1 MRIRRAGA
9 GNGGDD
15 VAFPESFIKELTE
28 RSDIAD
34 VVSAYVRLTKK
45 SGSNLFGLCPFHSE
59 KTPSFSVAPD
69 KQIYHCFGC
78 GKGGSVINFIMEIEN
93 LSYPDA
99 VRFLA
104 RRAGMAVPED
114 EKDENYSRR
123 ERMLQLNRAAAR
135 FFYEQLSVPHGEPA
149 RQYIIKRDIS
159 PAMVTRFGLGFAP
172 DSWDALVLAMQKK
185 GYTKPELLD
194 AGLARASKK
203 GGGVYDTFRNRLMF
217 PVIDIRGSVIGF
229 SGRILGDG
237 EPKYMNS
244 PETLV
249 FSKSHNLFA
258 MNLAKKSKMGY
269 IILSEGNI
277 DVVALHQAGFDCAV
291 ASLGTSLTP
300 EQARLISR
308 YVNEAVIAYDGD
320 QAGQKASQRA
330 IGILQQLDIKV
341 RVLRMTGAKDPDEYI
356 KKFGASAFENLLR
369 RSESHIEYRLAD
381 IAAKYD
387 LKTDESRVAF
397 IKDATGLI
405 AGLPST
411 VEREVYARKA
421 ADMAKVSG
429 DTVAAEVERIR
440 KKLLGQA
447 RKKQENETA
456 RPVHQRQPRARG
468 LQFENIKSA
477 AAEKGVLR
485 LLYYEPALFTDRT
498 ALDAADFSSPLL
510 AKFYT
515 ELRDSAQHDQQPA
528 LALLTERFTQ
538 EEISILT
545 EIISEPQELS
555 KGEKALDDYIKIIK
569 TEKLARVR
577 LAGGEGID
585 LNELANTLRQS
596 KGYGG

>member
-1 MRIRRAGA
+1 M
-9 GNGGDD
+9 
-15 VAFPESFIKELTE
+15 AFPESFIKELTE
-28 RSDIAD
+28 RNDINE

-45 SGSNLFGLCPFHSE
+45 SGNNMFGLCPFHSE
-59 KTPSFSVAPD
+59 KSPSFSVSND

-104 RRAGMAVPED
+104 RRVGMAVPED
-114 EKDENYSRR
+114 EKDVNFSRR
-123 ERMLQLNRAAAR
+123 ERMLQLNRDAAR
-135 FFYEQLSVPHGEPA
+135 YFYEQLSAPNAEDA

-172 DSWDALVLAMQKK
+172 DSWDSLVFAMQQK

-194 AGLARASKK
+194 AGLAKASKK
-203 GGGVYDTFRNRLMF
+203 GNGGIYDTFRNRLMF

-277 DVVALHQAGFDCAV
+277 DVVAMHQAGIDCAV

-308 YVNEAVIAYDGD
+308 YVGEVVIAYDGD
-320 QAGQKASQRA
+320 AAGQKASQRA
-330 IGILQQLDIKV
+330 ILILQQLDIKV
-341 RVLRMTGAKDPDEYI
+341 RVLRMSGAKDPDEYI
-356 KKFGASAFENLLR
+356 KKFGAAAFENLLK

-381 IAAKYD
+381 IASKYE
-387 LKTDESRVAF
+387 LSSDESRVAF
-397 IKDATGLI
+397 IKEATGLI
-405 AGLPST
+405 ASLPST
-411 VEREVYARKA
+411 VEREVYSRKTAEMARL
-421 ADMAKVSG
+421 SG
-429 DTVAAEVERIR
+429 DTVITEVERIR
-440 KKLLGQA
+440 KRILGQA
-447 RKKQENETA
+447 RKKQDSESS
-456 RPVHQRQPRARG
+456 RPAHLTQPRGKNLR
-468 LQFENIKSA
+468 FDNIKSA
-477 AAEKGVLR
+477 AAEKGVIR
-485 LLYYEPALFTDRT
+485 LLYYEPSLFNEK
-498 ALDAADFSSPLL
+498 AQLSEEDFSSPLL

-515 ELRDSAQHDQQPA
+515 QLKERIIFGAQPS
-528 LALLTERFTQ
+528 LALLAENFTSD
-538 EEISILT
+538 EISILT
-545 EIISEPQELS
+545 EILNEPTELS
-555 KGEKALDDYIKIIK
+555 QSERALDDYIKIIK
-569 TEKLARVR
+569 TEKLKRHS
-577 LAGGEGID
+577 GDGESPD
-585 LNELANTLRQS
+585 LNEIANKMRES

>member
-1 MRIRRAGA
+1 M
-9 GNGGDD
+9 
-15 VAFPESFIKELTE
+15 AFPESFIRELTE

-34 VVSAYVRLTKK
+34 VVSQYVRLNKK

-123 ERMLQLNRAAAR
+123 ERMLQLNRDAAR
-135 FFYEQLSVPHGEPA
+135 FFYDQLSTPGGAVA
-149 RQYIIKRDIS
+149 RQYITKREIS
-159 PAMVTRFGLGFAP
+159 AEMVTRFGLGLAP
-172 DSWDALVLAMQKK
+172 DSWDALVSAMQKK

-203 GGGVYDTFRNRLMF
+203 GDGGVYDTFRNRLMF

-229 SGRILGDG
+229 SGRILDGG

-277 DVVALHQAGFDCAV
+277 DVVAMHQAGFDCAV

-308 YVNEAVIAYDGD
+308 YVNEVVIAYDGD

-330 IGILQQLDIKV
+330 ITILQQLDIKV
-341 RVLRMTGAKDPDEYI
+341 RVLRMTGAKDPDEFI
-356 KKFGASAFENLLR
+356 KKFGAAAFENLLR

-387 LKTDESRVAF
+387 LGSDEGRVAF
-397 IKDATGLI
+397 IKDATGLV
-405 AGLPST
+405 ASLPST

-421 ADMAKVSG
+421 AEMAKVSG
-429 DTVAAEVERIR
+429 DTVAGEVERVR
-440 KKLLGQA
+440 KRLLGQA
-447 RKKQENETA
+447 KKKQESENS
-456 RPVHQRQPRARG
+456 RPAHMQQPRDRK
-468 LQFENIKSA
+468 LHFENVKSA

-485 LLYYEPALFTDRT
+485 LLYYDPALFTDE
-498 ALDAADFSSPLL
+498 AEIIGDEFSSELL
-510 AKFYT
+510 AKFFN
-515 ELRDSAQHDQQPA
+515 ELRQLVKNGAQPS
-528 LALLTERFTQ
+528 LALLSEHFSN

-545 EIISEPQELS
+545 EILSEPLELARG
-555 KGEKALDDYIKIIK
+555 KKAINDYIKIIK
-569 TEKLARVR
+569 TEKLARQQTQS
-577 LAGGEGID
+577 GDGID
-585 LNELANTLRQS
+585 LNELASKMRES

>member
-1 MRIRRAGA
+1 M
-9 GNGGDD
+9 
-15 VAFPESFIKELTE
+15 AFPESFIKELTE
-28 RSDIAD
+28 RNDIND
-34 VVSAYVRLTKK
+34 VVSSYVRLTKK
-45 SGSNLFGLCPFHSE
+45 SGNNMFGLCPFHSE
-59 KTPSFSVAPD
+59 KSPSFSVSND

-78 GKGGSVINFIMEIEN
+78 GKGGSVINFIIEIEN

-99 VRFLA
+99 IRFLA
-104 RRAGMAVPED
+104 RRVGMAVPED

-123 ERMLQLNRAAAR
+123 ERMLEINRAAAR
-135 FFYEQLSVPHGEPA
+135 YFYDQLSAPNAEIA
-149 RQYIIKRDIS
+149 RQYIVKRDIS
-159 PAMVTRFGLGFAP
+159 PGMVTRFGLGFAP
-172 DSWDALVLAMQKK
+172 DSWDGLVSAMQKK
-185 GYTKPELLD
+185 GYTKTELLD

-203 GGGVYDTFRNRLMF
+203 GDGGIYDTFRNRLMF
-217 PVIDIRGSVIGF
+217 PVIDVRGSVIGF
-229 SGRILGDG
+229 SGRILDDG

-277 DVVALHQAGFDCAV
+277 DVVAMHQAGIDCAV

-308 YVNEAVIAYDGD
+308 YVGEVVIAYDGD

-330 IGILQQLDIKV
+330 ITILQQLDIKV

-356 KKFGASAFENLLR
+356 KKFGAAAFENLLK
-369 RSESHIEYRLAD
+369 RSESHIEYRLSD

-387 LKTDESRVAF
+387 LSADESRVAF
-397 IKDATGLI
+397 IKDATGLV
-405 AGLPST
+405 ASLPST
-411 VEREVYARKA
+411 VEREVYSRKA

-429 DTVAAEVERIR
+429 DTVITEVERIR

-447 RKKQENETA
+447 RKKQETENS
-456 RPVHQRQPRARG
+456 RPSHFQQPREKSLRY
-468 LQFENIKSA
+468 ENVKSA

-485 LLYYEPALFTDRT
+485 MLYYEPSLFTEKTQLSED
-498 ALDAADFSSPLL
+498 DFSSPLL
-510 AKFYT
+510 ARIFT
-515 ELRDSAQHDQQPA
+515 ELAKHTKHGAQPS
-528 LALLTERFTQ
+528 LALLAEHFTN

-545 EIISEPQELS
+545 EILNQPTELS
-555 KGEKALDDYIKIIK
+555 QSEKALSDYIKIIK
-569 TEKLARVR
+569 TEKLAKQQNSDGDGPNLIEV
-577 LAGGEGID
+577 
-585 LNELANTLRQS
+585 ANKMRES

>member
-1 MRIRRAGA
+1 M
-9 GNGGDD
+9 
-15 VAFPESFIKELTE
+15 AFPESFIKELTE
-28 RSDIAD
+28 RNDITE
-34 VVSAYVRLTKK
+34 VVSSYVRLSKK
-45 SGSNLFGLCPFHSE
+45 SGNNMFGLCPFHSE
-59 KTPSFSVAPD
+59 KSPSFSVSND

-78 GKGGSVINFIMEIEN
+78 GKGGSVINFVMEIEN

-104 RRAGMAVPED
+104 RRVGMVVPED

-123 ERMLQLNRAAAR
+123 ERMLEINRDAAR
-135 FFYEQLSVPHGEPA
+135 YFYEQLSAPNAETA

-159 PAMVTRFGLGFAP
+159 PAMVIRFGLGFAP
-172 DSWDALVLAMQKK
+172 DSWDSLVNAMQKK

-194 AGLARASKK
+194 AGLAKASKN
-203 GGGVYDTFRNRLMF
+203 GGGGIYDTFRNRLMF

-229 SGRILGDG
+229 SGRILDDG

-277 DVVALHQAGFDCAV
+277 DVVAMHQAGIDCAV

-308 YVNEAVIAYDGD
+308 YVNEVVIAYDGD

-330 IGILQQLDIKV
+330 ISILQQLDLKV

-356 KKFGASAFENLLR
+356 KKFGTAAFENLLK
-369 RSESHIEYRLAD
+369 RSESHIEYRLSD

-387 LKTDESRVAF
+387 LSSDESRVAF

-405 AGLPST
+405 ASLPST
-411 VEREVYARKA
+411 VEREVYSRKA
-421 ADMAKVSG
+421 AEMAKVSG
-429 DTVAAEVERIR
+429 ETVITEVERVR
-440 KKLLGQA
+440 KRLLGQA
-447 RKKQENETA
+447 KKKQETLRSSPA
-456 RPVHQRQPRARG
+456 HMQQPRDRK
-468 LQFENIKSA
+468 LHFENVKSA

-485 LLYYEPALFTDRT
+485 LLYCEPSLFADNRQ
-498 ALDAADFSSPLL
+498 LQEDDFSSSLL
-510 AKFYT
+510 ARFFTQLNEHTKNG
-515 ELRDSAQHDQQPA
+515 AQPS
-528 LALLTERFTQ
+528 LALLAEHFTN

-545 EIISEPQELS
+545 EILNEPQVLS
-555 KGEKALDDYIKIIK
+555 QSEKALNDYIKIIK
-569 TEKLARVR
+569 TEKLARR
-577 LAGGEGID
+577 QNSEGD
-585 LNELANTLRQS
+585 GPNLNEFANKMRES
-596 KGYGG
+596 KRYGG

>member
-1 MRIRRAGA
+1 MP
-9 GNGGDD
+9 
-15 VAFPESFIKELTE
+15 FPESFIRELTE
-28 RSDIAD
+28 RNDIAD
-34 VVSAYVRLTKK
+34 VVSQYVRLTKK
-45 SGSNLFGLCPFHSE
+45 SGSNMFGLCPFHSE
-59 KTPSFSVAPD
+59 KTPSFSISSD
-69 KQIYHCFGC
+69 RQIYHCFGC

-123 ERMLQLNRAAAR
+123 ERMLQLNRDAAR
-135 FFYEQLSVPHGEPA
+135 FFYEQLSAPYGEIA
-149 RQYIIKRDIS
+149 RQYINKREIS

-172 DSWDALVLAMQKK
+172 NSWDSLVSAMQKK

-194 AGLARASKK
+194 AGLARASKN
-203 GGGVYDTFRNRLMF
+203 GGGGIYDTFRNRLMF

-229 SGRILGDG
+229 SGRILDDG

-277 DVVALHQAGFDCAV
+277 DVVAMHQAGIDCAV

-308 YVNEAVIAYDGD
+308 YVNEVVIAYDGD
-320 QAGQKASQRA
+320 AAGQKASQRA
-330 IGILQQLDIKV
+330 ITILQKLDVKV

-356 KKFGASAFENLLR
+356 KKFGAAAFENLLK
-369 RSESHIEYRLAD
+369 RSENHIEYRLSD
-381 IAAKYD
+381 IASKYD
-387 LKTDESRVAF
+387 LSSDENRVAF
-397 IKDATGLI
+397 LKDATGLI

-411 VEREVYARKA
+411 VEREVYSRKA
-421 ADMAKVSG
+421 ADMAKVSP
-429 DTVAAEVERIR
+429 DAVITEAERVR

-447 RKKQENETA
+447 RKKHENEKS
-456 RPVHQRQPRARG
+456 RPVSLQQPRART
-468 LQFENIKSA
+468 LHFENVKSA
-477 AAEKGVLR
+477 AAEKGVIR
-485 LLYYEPALFTDRT
+485 LLYYEPSLFPKEKSLSED
-498 ALDAADFSSPLL
+498 DFSSQLL
-510 AKFYT
+510 ARFFAAVFEQTKQ
-515 ELRDSAQHDQQPA
+515 DVQPS
-528 LALLTERFTQ
+528 LAMLAENFSN
-538 EEISILT
+538 EEISLLTDILN
-545 EIISEPQELS
+545 EPLELS
-555 KGEKALDDYIKIIK
+555 QSEKALNDYIKIIK
-569 TEKLARVR
+569 TEKLARQHN
-577 LAGGEGID
+577 GESVSD
-585 LNELANTLRQS
+585 LNEIANRLRES

>member
-1 MRIRRAGA
+1 M
-9 GNGGDD
+9 
-15 VAFPESFIKELTE
+15 AFPESFIKELTE

-34 VVSAYVRLTKK
+34 VVSQYVRLNKK
-45 SGSNLFGLCPFHSE
+45 SGNNLFGLCPFHSE

-123 ERMLQLNRAAAR
+123 ERMLQLNRDAAR
-135 FFYEQLSVPHGEPA
+135 FFYEQLSAPCGETA

-159 PAMVTRFGLGFAP
+159 PAMVTRFGLGCAP
-172 DSWDALVLAMQKK
+172 DSWDALVTAMQNK

-203 GGGVYDTFRNRLMF
+203 GGGGVYDTFRNRLMF

-229 SGRILGDG
+229 SGRILDDG

-277 DVVALHQAGFDCAV
+277 DVVAMHQAGIDCAV

-308 YVNEAVIAYDGD
+308 YVNEVVIAYDGD

-330 IGILQQLDIKV
+330 ITILQQLDIKV

-356 KKFGASAFENLLR
+356 KKFGAASFENLLK
-369 RSESHIEYRLAD
+369 RSESHVEYRLSD

-387 LKTDESRVAF
+387 LKSDESRVAF
-397 IKDATGLI
+397 LKDATGLI
-405 AGLPST
+405 SGIPNSI
-411 VEREVYARKA
+411 EREVYAGKA
-421 ADMAKVSG
+421 AEMAKVSG
-429 DTVAAEVERIR
+429 DIVAAEVERLR

-447 RKKQENETA
+447 KKKQESEIS
-456 RPVHQRQPRARG
+456 RPAHQNQPHDRNLR
-468 LQFENIKSA
+468 FDNVKSA
-477 AAEKGVLR
+477 SAEKGVLR
-485 LLYYEPALFTDRT
+485 LLYYEPSLFSDRT
-498 ALDAADFSSPLL
+498 ELNEEDFSSSLL
-510 AKFYT
+510 ARFFS
-515 ELRDSAQHDQQPA
+515 ELKENAGKGTSPS
-528 LALLTERFTQ
+528 LALLTERFTN

-545 EIISEPQELS
+545 EILSKPQELS
-555 KGEKALDDYIKIIK
+555 QGEKALNDYIKIIK
-569 TEKLARVR
+569 TEKLARH
-577 LAGGEGID
+577 ED
-585 LNELANTLRQS
+585 LNEVAKKMLES

>member
-1 MRIRRAGA
+1 M
-9 GNGGDD
+9 
-15 VAFPESFIKELTE
+15 AFPESFIKELTE
-28 RSDIAD
+28 RNDIAD
-34 VVSAYVRLTKK
+34 VVSQYVRLNKR

-78 GKGGSVINFIMEIEN
+78 GKGGSVINFIMEVEN

-99 VRFLA
+99 VRHLA

-123 ERMLQLNRAAAR
+123 ERMLQLNRDAAR
-135 FFYEQLSVPHGEPA
+135 FFYEQLSTPSGEIA

-159 PAMVTRFGLGFAP
+159 NAMVTCFGLGFAP
-172 DSWDALVLAMQKK
+172 NSWDSLVSAMQKK
-185 GYTKPELLD
+185 GYTKIELLD

-203 GGGVYDTFRNRLMF
+203 GDSGIYDTFRNRLMF

-229 SGRILGDG
+229 SGRILDDG

-277 DVVALHQAGFDCAV
+277 DVVAMHQAGFDCAV

-308 YVNEAVIAYDGD
+308 YANEVVIAYDGD
-320 QAGQKASQRA
+320 AAGQKASQRA
-330 IGILQQLDIKV
+330 ITILQQLDIKV
-341 RVLRMTGAKDPDEYI
+341 RVLRMTGAKDPDEFI
-356 KKFGASAFENLLR
+356 KKFGSAAFENLLK

-381 IAAKYD
+381 IASKFD
-387 LKTDESRVAF
+387 LSSDEGRVAF
-397 IKDATGLI
+397 LKDATALV
-405 AGLPST
+405 ASLPSA
-411 VEREVYARKA
+411 VEREVYSRKA

-429 DTVAAEVERIR
+429 DTVTGEVERVR
-440 KKLLGQA
+440 KKLMGLA
-447 RKKQENETA
+447 KKKQESENL
-456 RPVHQRQPRARG
+456 RPSHMQQPRDRK
-468 LQFENIKSA
+468 LHFENVKSA

-485 LLYYEPALFTDRT
+485 LLYYDPVLFISGTEICGD
-498 ALDAADFSSPLL
+498 DFSSELL
-510 AKFYT
+510 AKFFE
-515 ELRDSAQHDQQPA
+515 ELGQLVKNGAQPS
-528 LALLTERFTQ
+528 LALLSERFSN

-545 EIISEPQELS
+545 EILSEPLELS
-555 KGEKALDDYIKIIK
+555 NSEKALGDYIKIIK
-569 TEKLARVR
+569 TER
-577 LAGGEGID
+577 LKKQNGDGVGPNLID
-585 LNELANTLRQS
+585 VANKMRES

>member
-1 MRIRRAGA
+1 M
-9 GNGGDD
+9 
-15 VAFPESFIKELTE
+15 AFPESFIKELTE
-28 RSDIAD
+28 RNDITD
-34 VVSAYVRLTKK
+34 VVSSYVKLTKK
-45 SGSNLFGLCPFHSE
+45 SGNNMFGLCPFHSE
-59 KTPSFSVAPD
+59 KSPSFSISND

-99 VRFLA
+99 VRHLA
-104 RRAGMAVPED
+104 RRVGMAVPED
-114 EKDENYSRR
+114 ERDENYSRR
-123 ERMLQLNRAAAR
+123 ERMLEINRDAAR
-135 FFYEQLSVPHGEPA
+135 YFYEQLSASNAEIA
-149 RQYIIKRDIS
+149 RQYIVKRDIS

-172 DSWDALVLAMQKK
+172 DSWDGLVNAMQKK

-203 GGGVYDTFRNRLMF
+203 GDGGVYDTFRNRLMF

-229 SGRILGDG
+229 SGRILDDG

-258 MNLAKKSKMGY
+258 MNLAKKSKLGY

-277 DVVALHQAGFDCAV
+277 DVVAMHQAGIDCAV

-308 YVNEAVIAYDGD
+308 YVNEVVIAYDGD

-330 IGILQQLDIKV
+330 ISILQQLDIKV

-356 KKFGASAFENLLR
+356 KKFGAAAFENLLK
-369 RSESHIEYRLAD
+369 RSESHIEYRLSD

-387 LKTDESRVAF
+387 LSYDESRVAF

-405 AGLPST
+405 ASLPST
-411 VEREVYARKA
+411 VEREVYSRKA

-429 DTVAAEVERIR
+429 DTVITEVERVR

-447 RKKQENETA
+447 KKKQDTESS
-456 RPVHQRQPRARG
+456 RPAHLHQPRERK
-468 LQFENIKSA
+468 LHFENVKSA
-477 AAEKGVLR
+477 TAEKGVLR
-485 LLYYEPALFTDRT
+485 LLYYEPSLFKEKTQLQED
-498 ALDAADFSSPLL
+498 DFSSALL
-510 AKFYT
+510 ARFYT
-515 ELRDSAQHDQQPA
+515 QLSEHTKHGAQPS
-528 LALLTERFTQ
+528 LALLAERFSN
-538 EEISILT
+538 EEISVLT
-545 EIISEPQELS
+545 EILNEPQELS
-555 KGEKALDDYIKIIK
+555 QSEKALNDYIKIIK
-569 TEKLARVR
+569 TEKLARKQSGDGDG
-577 LAGGEGID
+577 LD
-585 LNELANTLRQS
+585 LNEFANKMRES
-596 KGYGG
+596 KRYGG

>member
-1 MRIRRAGA
+1 M
-9 GNGGDD
+9 
-15 VAFPESFIKELTE
+15 AFPESFIRELTE
-28 RSDIAD
+28 RSDITD
-34 VVSAYVRLTKK
+34 VVSQYVRLTKR
-45 SGSNLFGLCPFHSE
+45 SGSNMFGLCPFHSE
-59 KTPSFSVAPD
+59 KTPSFSISPD

-93 LSYPDA
+93 LLYPDA

-123 ERMLQLNRAAAR
+123 ERMLLLNRDAAR
-135 FFYEQLSVPHGEPA
+135 FFYDQLSTPGGEIA
-149 RQYIIKRDIS
+149 RQYILKRDIS

-172 DSWDALVLAMQKK
+172 DSWDSLVSAMLKK
-185 GYTKPELLD
+185 GYTKPELMD
-194 AGLARASKK
+194 AGLAKASKK
-203 GGGVYDTFRNRLMF
+203 GSGSIYDTFRNRLMF

-229 SGRILGDG
+229 SGRILDDG

-277 DVVALHQAGFDCAV
+277 DVVAMHQAGFDCAV

-308 YVNEAVIAYDGD
+308 YVKEVVIAYDGD

-330 IGILQQLDIKV
+330 ITILQQLDIKV
-341 RVLRMTGAKDPDEYI
+341 RVLRMTGAKDPDEFI
-356 KKFGASAFENLLR
+356 KKFGAAAFENLLR

-381 IAAKYD
+381 IASKYD
-387 LKTDESRVAF
+387 LGSDEGRVAF
-397 IKDATGLI
+397 LKDATGLV
-405 AGLPST
+405 ASLPNT
-411 VEREVYARKA
+411 VEREVYSRKA

-429 DTVAAEVERIR
+429 DAVTSEVERIR
-440 KKLLGQA
+440 KKLIGQA
-447 RKKQENETA
+447 KKKQESESA
-456 RPVHQRQPRARG
+456 RPAHMQQPRERK
-468 LQFENIKSA
+468 LHFENVKSA
-477 AAEKGVLR
+477 TAEKGVLR
-485 LLYYEPALFTDRT
+485 LLYYEPSLFTD
-498 ALDAADFSSPLL
+498 AIELKEDDFSSDLL
-510 AKFYT
+510 AGFYT
-515 ELRDSAQHDQQPA
+515 ELKKLVQSSAQPT
-528 LALLTERFTQ
+528 LTLLTERFTN

-545 EIISEPQELS
+545 EILSEPQELS
-555 KGEKALDDYIKIIK
+555 RGDKALYDYIKIIK
-569 TEKLARVR
+569 TEKLARKQ
-577 LAGGEGID
+577 AQGDGGVD
-585 LNELANTLRQS
+585 LNEFASKLRES

>member
-1 MRIRRAGA
+1 MEDFL

-15 VAFPESFIKELTE
+15 MAFPENFIKELTE
-28 RSDIAD
+28 RNDIAD
-34 VVSAYVRLTKK
+34 VVSQYVRLNKK
-45 SGSNLFGLCPFHSE
+45 SGNNLFGLCPFHSE
-59 KTPSFSVAPD
+59 KSPSFSVSND

-99 VRFLA
+99 IRFLA
-104 RRAGMAVPED
+104 RRVGMAVPED

-123 ERMLQLNRAAAR
+123 ERMLQLNRDAAR
-135 FFYEQLSVPHGEPA
+135 FFYDQLSTQGGEAA
-149 RQYIIKRDIS
+149 RQYIIQRDIS
-159 PAMVTRFGLGFAP
+159 NAMVTSFGLGFAP
-172 DSWDALVLAMQKK
+172 DSWDSLVSAMQKK

-203 GGGVYDTFRNRLMF
+203 GDGGIYDTFRNRLMF

-277 DVVALHQAGFDCAV
+277 DVVAMHQAGFDCAV

-308 YVNEAVIAYDGD
+308 FVNEVVIAYDGD
-320 QAGQKASQRA
+320 AAGQKASQRA
-330 IGILQQLDIKV
+330 ITILQQLDIKV
-341 RVLRMTGAKDPDEYI
+341 RVLRMTGAKDPDEFI
-356 KKFGASAFENLLR
+356 KKFGTAAFENLLR

-381 IAAKYD
+381 IAAKFD
-387 LKTDESRVAF
+387 LGSDESRVAF
-397 IKDATGLI
+397 IRDATGLI
-405 AGLPST
+405 ASLPSA
-411 VEREVYARKA
+411 VEREVYSRKA

-429 DTVAAEVERIR
+429 DTVSGEVERLR

-447 RKKQENETA
+447 KKKQESENA
-456 RPVHQRQPRARG
+456 RPAHMQQPRDRK
-468 LQFENIKSA
+468 LHFENVKSA
-477 AAEKGVLR
+477 TAEKGVLR
-485 LLYYEPALFTDRT
+485 LLYYDPSLFANGAEIIGD
-498 ALDAADFSSPLL
+498 DFSSELL
-510 AKFYT
+510 AKFYE
-515 ELRDSAQHDQQPA
+515 ELGQLAKNGAQPS
-528 LALLTERFTQ
+528 LALLSERFSN

-545 EIISEPQELS
+545 EILSEPQELS
-555 KGEKALDDYIKIIK
+555 QGEKARNDYIKIIK
-569 TEKLARVR
+569 TEKLARR
-577 LAGGEGID
+577 QTQGGDGID
-585 LNELANTLRQS
+585 LNDFASKLRES